1 MNVRW
6 LRLRLRLRNE
16 GRLLPWLGMALR
28 GLTAQHFK
36 DSVCVHPPDVRQTLF
51 VRCHG
56 CKEMEACAYG
66 PLYEP
71 DLPPGRQARKGCES
85 VIRPLALA
93 PFFPIWGHAVVGRE
107 VSVTLMVVGD
117 QGERVEALL
126 ESLREAGAKSGLGE
140 GVRFDVLQDEEE
152 QGELRPCDLPAT
164 ADALPGVLPR
174 VGVGLTAP
182 LFLKAGGRV
191 LREPPELVDLLRSA
205 IGVVLDLMAM
215 YGEPIRVDIRG
226 LVDAARGVRLVDHCF
241 EPFDQGRQATR
252 SERSYEMSG
261 IQGGGVWGNVP
272 MALLPWLVWGG
283 RLHVGEYRVAGA
295 GGWRLVLD

>member
-1 MNVRW
+1 MKVRR

-36 DSVCVHPPDVRQTLF
+36 DSVCVHPPDVRQTLWR
-51 VRCHG
+51 RCHG
-56 CKEMEACAYG
+56 CPEMAACPYG

-71 DLPPGRQARKGCES
+71 DLPPDRQARKGCES

-93 PFFPIWGHAVVGRE
+93 PFFPIAGHAVGGRE
-107 VSVTLMVVGD
+107 VPVSLTVVGE
-117 QGERVEALL
+117 QGGRVEALL
-126 ESLREAGAKSGLGE
+126 EALREAGASSGLGE
-140 GVRFDVLQDEEE
+140 GVRFDLLRDEEE
-152 QGELRPCDLPAT
+152 RGELRPCDLPAT

-191 LREPPELVDLLRSA
+191 LREPPELADIVRSA
-205 IGVVLDLMAM
+205 VGAVLDLMAM
-215 YGEPIRVDIRG
+215 YGEAVRVDIRG
-226 LVDAARGVRLVDHCF
+226 LVDAARGGRLVDHCF
-241 EPFDQGRQATR
+241 EPFEQGRQATR
-252 SERSYEMSG
+252 SERSYEMYG
-261 IQGGGVWGNVP
+261 IQGGGVWEDVP

-295 GGWRLVLD
+295 GGWRIVLD